1 MLRGLLEGGGTRAE
15 TWTVSWSGQVKGGGA
30 VLDVMGSFLFIQASG
45 IPSKGLK
52 QGGWRDQICAPV
64 NPWAALLPVPV
75 FCLVPSAHL
84 IPRLC
89 PGIHSVLLE

>member
-1 MLRGLLEGGGTRAE
+1 MAE

-30 VLDVMGSFLFIQASG
+30 MLHVMASFLFIFFIQASG

-52 QGGWRDQICAPV
+52 QGGWHDQICAPV
-64 NPWAALLPVPV
+64 NPGAALLPMPI

-89 PGIHSVLLE
+89 PGIHSALLE